1 MLPLDQFSHPPSGLA
16 PWAAAPPGVMLGPP
30 RKPLSLMVAD
40 LLLALGLPLALLLL
54 GLWLLLQR
62 AEPGPAWLERM
73 RRHKA
78 LIWNTG
84 IGLII
89 ALSALRWLLGR

>member
-1 MLPLDQFSHPPSGLA
+1 MA
-16 PWAAAPPGVMLGPP
+16 P
-30 RKPLSLMVAD
+30 D

-62 AEPGPAWLERM
+62 REPLPAWLERL

-78 LIWNTG
+78 LIWNSG

-89 ALSALRWLLGR
+89 GLSALRWLLGR